1 MLYNLGLEY
10 MWYKGWDEFQMI
22 NMYTLCWKYTIA
34 IPIETNGAVTSL
46 HNESWLVV
54 KNDV

>member
-46 HNESWLVV
+46 HNESWYVV
-54 KNDV
+54 KMN